1 MYSHLSSKPVPR
13 LAPAPLEPEDIIL
26 SQPLWQDGATVT
38 FDAGAA
44 FCPADTDVGYVRL
57 TVGKWA
63 PGKSDDPQRTAD
75 DLDGFTVCY
84 MVPED
89 ARLAAMALHEAA
101 DQMFRAAA
109 DLDKRRCMYRA
120 THGREALA
128 AQTPA
133 QGGEG

>member
-1 MYSHLSSKPVPR
+1 MTQPLSSNPVTR
-13 LAPAPLEPEDIIL
+13 LTPAPLEPEDIIL
-26 SQPLWQDGATVT
+26 IQPLWQDGATVT

-44 FCPADTDVGYVRL
+44 FCPTDSNGGYVRL

-63 PGKSDDPQRTAD
+63 PGKCDDPQRTAD

-101 DQMFRAAA
+101 DQMFAAA
-109 DLDKRRCMYRA
+109 SELDKRRCMYRA

-128 AQTPA
+128 AQT
-133 QGGEG
+133 GGEG

>member
-1 MYSHLSSKPVPR
+1 MTQPLSSNPVTR
-13 LAPAPLEPEDIIL
+13 LTPAPLEPEDIIL
-26 SQPLWQDGATVT
+26 IQPLWQDGATVT

-44 FCPADTDVGYVRL
+44 FCPTDSNGGYVRL

-63 PGKSDDPQRTAD
+63 PGKCDDPQRTAD

-120 THGREALA
+120 THGREDLTAS
-128 AQTPA
+128 P
-133 QGGEG
+133 EREE